1 MRLPPFQSLLDD
13 HGELVLRYLRAAVGP
28 DEAEDCWQETMISA
42 LRAYPGLRDARN
54 LRGWLL
60 RIAQREALDSHRA
73 RRRRPLAVERVELG
87 SASPGEPAAP
97 DEPAAGS
104 DPRLWS
110 AVRGL
115 PEKQRAAVTL
125 RFAGD
130 LDYRQIGE
138 LIDCS
143 EQAARQNVRAGLRT
157 LRSGWGAEAME
168 AR

>member
-1 MRLPPFQSLLDD
+1 MRLPPFQTLLDD
-13 HGELVLRYLRAAVGP
+13 HGPLVLRYLRAAVGP
-28 DEAEDCWQETMISA
+28 DEAEDCWQEAMISA
-42 LRAYPGLRDARN
+42 LRAYPRLGDARN

-60 RIAQREALDSHRA
+60 RIAQREALDTHRA
-73 RRRRPLAVERVELG
+73 RRRRPVAVERVSLG
-87 SASPGEPAAP
+87 SVDPGEPA
-97 DEPAAGS
+97 

-110 AVRGL
+110 AVRSL

-157 LRSGWGAEAME
+157 LRASWGAREEIAWITD
-168 AR
+168 

>member
-13 HGELVLRYLRAAVGP
+13 HGTLVLRYLRAAVGP

-60 RIAQREALDSHRA
+60 RIAQREALDAHRS
-73 RRRRPLAVERVELG
+73 RRRRPVTVEQIDLG
-87 SASPGEPAAP
+87 GVDADQPA
-97 DEPAAGS
+97 
-104 DPRLWS
+104 DPRLWL

-157 LRSGWGAEAME
+157 LRSGWGAERME

>member
-87 SASPGEPAAP
+87 SAEPG
-97 DEPAAGS
+97 AGG